1 MKHGMT
7 HILGC
12 LIPIALIFLL
22 PALGFSSGVT
32 FTVFFILMFACH
44 LFMMGGHP
52 HGGGEPDETDA
63 SPETNHRN
71 HSKKGDKSCH

>member
-1 MKHGMT
+1 MKHGFL

-32 FTVFFILMFACH
+32 FTAFVVLMFACH
-44 LFMMGGHP
+44 LFMMGGHQ
-52 HGGGEPDETDA
+52 HGDHESADHTETHTSKDHGKGG
-63 SPETNHRN
+63 
-71 HSKKGDKSCH
+71 KSCH

>member
-1 MKHGMT
+1 MKHGIL

-44 LFMMGGHP
+44 LFMMGGHQ
-52 HGGGEPDETDA
+52 HGGGEPADAGA
-63 SPETNHRN
+63 SPETN